1 MKNIYRLTETI
12 FEKFSTVA
20 TTILGN
26 SITFII
32 ALAMII
38 YFLTSK
44 AFYEQETH
52 HMIRDI
58 IHSVTFI
65 TLFIIQKSFN
75 KFAALLHLKVNEL
88 VASHEPASN
97 AVIHAEGKTEHE
109 ITQLSKEYI
118 IDLAEQK
125 KEEEEVK
132 I

>member
-1 MKNIYRLTETI
+1 MKNIYRTVETI
-12 FEKFSTVA
+12 FEKFSDVA

-52 HMIRDI
+52 EMIRDI

-75 KFAALLHLKVNEL
+75 KFSALLHLKVNEL
-88 VASHEPASN
+88 VASHETASN

-109 ITQLSKEYI
+109 ITQLSKEHI
-118 IDLAEQK
+118 ELLEQK
-125 KEEEEVK
+125 KEEDEIK

>member
-12 FEKFSTVA
+12 FEKFSNIA

-32 ALAMII
+32 ALAMIL

-52 HMIRDI
+52 EMIRDI

-75 KFAALLHLKVNEL
+75 KFSALLHLKVNEL
-88 VASHEPASN
+88 VSSHEPASN

-118 IDLAEQK
+118 DLAVQK
-125 KEEEEVK
+125 KEEEVAK

>member
-1 MKNIYRLTETI
+1 MKNIYRFTETI
-12 FEKFSTVA
+12 FEKLSDVA
-20 TTILGN
+20 TVILGN

-32 ALAMII
+32 ALAMIL

-52 HMIRDI
+52 EMIRDI

-75 KFAALLHLKVNEL
+75 KFSALLHLKVNEL

-97 AVIHAEGKTEHE
+97 TVIHAEGKTEHE
-109 ITQLSKEYI
+109 IAQLSKEY

-125 KEEEEVK
+125 KEQEEAK
-132 I
+132 R

>member
-75 KFAALLHLKVNEL
+75 KFSALLHLKVNEL